1 MKRTISAMVGK
12 GSLNHNS
19 RAFYAPNVDPSRS
32 HLNVEYC
39 KEDIRTV
46 YHELFDAAQRRY
58 NAKQTRNDRCIAD
71 YYEKIASSRQEK
83 PFHEIVLQI
92 GNKDDTGIGSETADL
107 ARQCLEAYVRGFQ
120 ARNHTLRMF
129 SAHLH
134 MDEATP
140 HVHIDFVPYIT
151 GSKRGMD
158 TRVSLKQALAQ
169 MGFVGGTRSATEWN
183 LWVQREKQV
192 LADIMQEHGIEW
204 EQLGTHEE
212 HLSVLEY
219 KKQERSKEVKELDS
233 AIAQKRTEVE
243 KIEDTLQAVQKQ
255 VVDLDKIEAVNAKK
269 ALLSDRVTLPRS
281 DFENLLHAAKQ
292 YVVYRRK
299 DEQLQKLLDA
309 AQEKI
314 RQLESVMNS
323 LKEKVADLTNRLG
336 EQTTQYR
343 QALMRESARRMQMEK
358 ENARLKREKAGM
370 AALLRKHGIAW
381 KENLFTERNER

>member
-1 MKRTISAMVGK
+1 M
-12 GSLNHNS
+12 
-19 RAFYAPNVDPSRS
+19 
-32 HLNVEYC
+32 
-39 KEDIRTV
+39 
-46 YHELFDAAQRRY
+46 YHELFDAAQQRY
-58 NAKQTRNDRCIAD
+58 NARQTRSDRRIAD

-83 PFHEIVLQI
+83 PFHEVVLQI
-92 GNKDDTGIGSETADL
+92 GNKDDTGIGSEMAEL
-107 ARQCLEAYVRGFQ
+107 ARQCLEAYVHGFQ

-255 VVDLDKIEAVNAKK
+255 VVDLDKIEAVSAKK

-292 YVVYRRK
+292 YVVYRRQ
-299 DEQLQKLLDA
+299 DEQLQKLRDA

-314 RQLESVMNS
+314 RQLESVLNS
-323 LKEKVADLTNRLG
+323 LKKKVNDLTNRLG
-336 EQTTQYR
+336 EQTARYR
-343 QALMRESARRMQMEK
+343 QALMEERARRMQVEK

-370 AALLRKHGIAW
+370 VSLLRKHKIEW

>member
-1 MKRTISAMVGK
+1 MSTASKR
-12 GSLNHNS
+12 
-19 RAFYAPNVDPSRS
+19 
-32 HLNVEYC
+32 
-39 KEDIRTV
+39 
-46 YHELFDAAQRRY
+46 
-58 NAKQTRNDRCIAD
+58 
-71 YYEKIASSRQEK
+71 
-83 PFHEIVLQI
+83 
-92 GNKDDTGIGSETADL
+92 ETTHCVCSPL
-107 ARQCLEAYVRGFQ
+107 
-120 ARNHTLRMF
+120 
-129 SAHLH
+129 
-134 MDEATP
+134 
-140 HVHIDFVPYIT
+140 IDFVPYIT

-183 LWVQREKQV
+183 LWVQREKQM

-255 VVDLDKIEAVNAKK
+255 VVDLDKIEAVSAKK
-269 ALLSDRVTLPRS
+269 ALLSDRITLPRS

-292 YVVYRRK
+292 YVVYRRQ
-299 DEQLQKLLDA
+299 DEHLQKLLDA

-314 RQLESVMNS
+314 RQLESVLNS

-336 EQTTQYR
+336 EQTAQYR
-343 QALMRESARRMQMEK
+343 QVLMGERARRMQMEK
-358 ENARLKREKAGM
+358 ENTRLKREKAGM

-381 KENLFTERNER
+381 KEPPLERAKEELNIR

>member
-1 MKRTISAMVGK
+1 
-12 GSLNHNS
+12 
-19 RAFYAPNVDPSRS
+19 
-32 HLNVEYC
+32 
-39 KEDIRTV
+39 
-46 YHELFDAAQRRY
+46 
-58 NAKQTRNDRCIAD
+58 
-71 YYEKIASSRQEK
+71 
-83 PFHEIVLQI
+83 
-92 GNKDDTGIGSETADL
+92 
-107 ARQCLEAYVRGFQ
+107 
-120 ARNHTLRMF
+120 MF

-140 HVHIDFVPYIT
+140 HVQIDFVPYIT

-219 KKQERSKEVKELDS
+219 KKQERSKEVRKLDS

-255 VVDLDKIEAVNAKK
+255 VVELDKIEAVSVKK

-292 YVVYRRK
+292 YVVYRRQ
-299 DEQLQKLLDA
+299 DEQQQNLLDA

-314 RQLESVMNS
+314 RQLESMLNS
-323 LKEKVADLTNRLG
+323 LKEKVADLTNRLA
-336 EQTTQYR
+336 EQTFQHR
-343 QALMRESARRMQMEK
+343 QALMVERAQRMQMEK
-358 ENARLKREKAGM
+358 ENARLKRERAGM
-370 AALLRKHGIAW
+370 AALLHKHGIAW
-381 KENLFTERNER
+381 KEKMFEERDMR

>member
-1 MKRTISAMVGK
+1 MAEGT
-12 GSLNHNS
+12 
-19 RAFYAPNVDPSRS
+19 
-32 HLNVEYC
+32 
-39 KEDIRTV
+39 
-46 YHELFDAAQRRY
+46 
-58 NAKQTRNDRCIAD
+58 
-71 YYEKIASSRQEK
+71 
-83 PFHEIVLQI
+83 QI
-92 GNKDDTGIGSETADL
+92 
-107 ARQCLEAYVRGFQ
+107 
-120 ARNHTLRMF
+120 
-129 SAHLH
+129 
-134 MDEATP
+134 
-140 HVHIDFVPYIT
+140 
-151 GSKRGMD
+151 
-158 TRVSLKQALAQ
+158 SLKQALAQ

-219 KKQERSKEVKELDS
+219 KKQERSKEVRELDS

-255 VVDLDKIEAVNAKK
+255 VVELDKIEAVSVKK

-292 YVVYRRK
+292 YVVYRRQ

-314 RQLESVMNS
+314 RQLESMLNR
-323 LKEKVADLTNRLG
+323 LKEKVADLTNRLA
-336 EQTTQYR
+336 EQTSHHR
-343 QALMRESARRMQMEK
+343 QSLMLERAQRMQMEK

-370 AALLRKHGIAW
+370 AVLLHKYGIAW
-381 KENLFTERNER
+381 KEKMFEERDMR

>member
-1 MKRTISAMVGK
+1 
-12 GSLNHNS
+12 
-19 RAFYAPNVDPSRS
+19 
-32 HLNVEYC
+32 
-39 KEDIRTV
+39 
-46 YHELFDAAQRRY
+46 
-58 NAKQTRNDRCIAD
+58 
-71 YYEKIASSRQEK
+71 
-83 PFHEIVLQI
+83 
-92 GNKDDTGIGSETADL
+92 
-107 ARQCLEAYVRGFQ
+107 
-120 ARNHTLRMF
+120 
-129 SAHLH
+129 
-134 MDEATP
+134 
-140 HVHIDFVPYIT
+140 
-151 GSKRGMD
+151 
-158 TRVSLKQALAQ
+158 

-219 KKQERSKEVKELDS
+219 KKQERSKEVRELDS

-255 VVDLDKIEAVNAKK
+255 VVELDKIEAVSVKK

-292 YVVYRRK
+292 YVVYRRQ

-314 RQLESVMNS
+314 RQLESMLNR
-323 LKEKVADLTNRLG
+323 LKEKVADLTNRLA
-336 EQTTQYR
+336 EQTSHHR
-343 QALMRESARRMQMEK
+343 QSLMLERAQRMQMEK

-370 AALLRKHGIAW
+370 AVLLHKYGIAW
-381 KENLFTERNER
+381 KEKMFEERDMR

>member
-1 MKRTISAMVGK
+1 MVGK
-12 GSLNHNS
+12 GSLKHNS
-19 RAFYAPNVDPSRS
+19 REFYAPNVDPSRS
-32 HLNVEYC
+32 HLNVEFC

-46 YHELFDAAQRRY
+46 YHELFDTAQQRY
-58 NAKQTRNDRCIAD
+58 NAKQTRSDRRIAD
-71 YYEKIASSRQEK
+71 YYTKISSSKQEK

-92 GNKDDTGIGSETADL
+92 GNKDDTGIGSETAEL
-107 ARQCLEAYVRGFQ
+107 ARQCLEAYVHGFQ

-219 KKQERSKEVKELDS
+219 KKQERSKEVRELDS

-255 VVDLDKIEAVNAKK
+255 VVDLDKIEAVSTKK

-292 YVVYRRK
+292 YVVYRRR

-309 AQEKI
+309 AREKI
-314 RQLESVMNS
+314 RQLESMLNR
-323 LKEKVADLTNRLG
+323 LKEKVNDLTKRLG
-336 EQTTQYR
+336 EQTFQHR
-343 QALMRESARRMQMEK
+343 QALMVERAQRMQMEK
-358 ENARLKREKAGM
+358 ENVRLKREKAGM
-370 AALLRKHGIAW
+370 AALLHKHGIAW
-381 KENLFTERNER
+381 KEKMFEERDMR

>member
-1 MKRTISAMVGK
+1 MQGRHAVTAVSQIIMKKSRPPGKKSPSTRLCCKSETRTI
-12 GSLNHNS
+12 H
-19 RAFYAPNVDPSRS
+19 
-32 HLNVEYC
+32 
-39 KEDIRTV
+39 
-46 YHELFDAAQRRY
+46 
-58 NAKQTRNDRCIAD
+58 
-71 YYEKIASSRQEK
+71 
-83 PFHEIVLQI
+83 
-92 GNKDDTGIGSETADL
+92 IGSETADL
-107 ARQCLEAYVRGFQ
+107 ARQCLEAYVHGFQ

-255 VVDLDKIEAVNAKK
+255 VVDLDKIEAVSAKK
-269 ALLSDRVTLPRS
+269 ALLSDRVTLPRN

-292 YVVYRRK
+292 YVVYRRQ

-314 RQLESVMNS
+314 RQLESVLNS
-323 LKEKVADLTNRLG
+323 LKEKVNDLTNRLA
-336 EQTTQYR
+336 EQTSHHR
-343 QALMRESARRMQMEK
+343 QALMVERAQRMQMKK

-370 AALLRKHGIAW
+370 VSLLRKHKIEW

>member
-1 MKRTISAMVGK
+1 MVGK

-19 RAFYAPNVDPSRS
+19 REFYAPNVDPSRS
-32 HLNVEYC
+32 HLNVEFC

-46 YHELFDAAQRRY
+46 YHELFDAAQQRY
-58 NAKQTRNDRCIAD
+58 NARQTRSDRRIAD
-71 YYEKIASSRQEK
+71 YYTKISSSKQEK

-92 GNKDDTGIGSETADL
+92 GNKDDTGISSETADL

-120 ARNHTLRMF
+120 ARNRTLRMF

-233 AIAQKRTEVE
+233 AIALKRTEVE

-255 VVDLDKIEAVNAKK
+255 AVDLDKIEAVSAKK

-292 YVVYRRK
+292 YVVYRRQ

-336 EQTTQYR
+336 EQTARYR
-343 QALMRESARRMQMEK
+343 QALMGERARRMQMEK
-358 ENARLKREKAGM
+358 ENTRLKREKAGM
-370 AALLRKHGIAW
+370 MALLHKHGIAW
-381 KENLFTERNER
+381 KEPPLERAKEELNIR

>member
-1 MKRTISAMVGK
+1 MVGK
-12 GSLNHNS
+12 GSLKHNS
-19 RAFYAPNVDPSRS
+19 REFYAPNVDPSRS
-32 HLNVEYC
+32 HLNVEFC

-46 YHELFDAAQRRY
+46 YHELFDAAQQRY
-58 NAKQTRNDRCIAD
+58 NARQTRSDRRIAD
-71 YYEKIASSRQEK
+71 YYTKISSSKQEK

-92 GNKDDTGIGSETADL
+92 GNKDDTEIGSETAEL

-120 ARNHTLRMF
+120 ARNRTLRMF

-233 AIAQKRTEVE
+233 ANETGYQTPKLDTRAAIFQNG
-243 KIEDTLQAVQKQ
+243 KI
-255 VVDLDKIEAVNAKK
+255 
-269 ALLSDRVTLPRS
+269 LLV
-281 DFENLLHAAKQ
+281 
-292 YVVYRRK
+292 
-299 DEQLQKLLDA
+299 
-309 AQEKI
+309 
-314 RQLESVMNS
+314 
-323 LKEKVADLTNRLG
+323 
-336 EQTTQYR
+336 
-343 QALMRESARRMQMEK
+343 K
-358 ENARLKREKAGM
+358 ENSGKWSLPG
-370 AALLRKHGIAW
+370 GW
-381 KENLFTERNER
+381 VDVNVSVKENTIKEVKEEAGLDVTADKVIAIQDRSKHNLPVYAYGVCKIFVLCTIIGGAFKENIETTGFAYFSENELPELATEKNNEEQVKMCFEAYRTKNWSTLFD

>member
-1 MKRTISAMVGK
+1 MVGK

-32 HLNVEYC
+32 HLNVEFC

-46 YHELFDAAQRRY
+46 YHELFDAAQQRY
-58 NAKQTRNDRCIAD
+58 NARQTRSDRRIVD
-71 YYEKIASSRQEK
+71 YYTKISSSKQEK

-92 GNKDDTGIGSETADL
+92 GNKDDTGIGSETAEL
-107 ARQCLEAYVRGFQ
+107 TRQCLEAYVRGFQ
-120 ARNHTLRMF
+120 ARNRTLRMF

-255 VVDLDKIEAVNAKK
+255 VVDLDKIEAVSAKK
-269 ALLSDRVTLPRS
+269 ALLSDRVTLPRG

-292 YVVYRRK
+292 YVVYRRQ

-314 RQLESVMNS
+314 RQLESVLNS
-323 LKEKVADLTNRLG
+323 LKEKVTDLTNRLG
-336 EQTTQYR
+336 EQTSHHR
-343 QALMRESARRMQMEK
+343 QALMLERAQRMQVEK

-370 AALLRKHGIAW
+370 AALLRKHGIAI
-381 KENLFTERNER
+381 KENRFFDLEER

>member
-1 MKRTISAMVGK
+1 
-12 GSLNHNS
+12 
-19 RAFYAPNVDPSRS
+19 
-32 HLNVEYC
+32 
-39 KEDIRTV
+39 
-46 YHELFDAAQRRY
+46 
-58 NAKQTRNDRCIAD
+58 
-71 YYEKIASSRQEK
+71 
-83 PFHEIVLQI
+83 
-92 GNKDDTGIGSETADL
+92 
-107 ARQCLEAYVRGFQ
+107 
-120 ARNHTLRMF
+120 
-129 SAHLH
+129 
-134 MDEATP
+134 
-140 HVHIDFVPYIT
+140 
-151 GSKRGMD
+151 
-158 TRVSLKQALAQ
+158 

-219 KKQERSKEVKELDS
+219 KKQERSKEVRELDS

-255 VVDLDKIEAVNAKK
+255 VVELDKIEAVSVKK

-292 YVVYRRK
+292 YVVYRRQ

-314 RQLESVMNS
+314 RQLESMLNR
-323 LKEKVADLTNRLG
+323 LKEKVADLTNRLA
-336 EQTTQYR
+336 EQNSHHR
-343 QALMRESARRMQMEK
+343 QSLMLERAQRMQMEK

-370 AALLRKHGIAW
+370 AVLLHKYGIAW
-381 KENLFTERNER
+381 KEKMFEERDMR

>member
-1 MKRTISAMVGK
+1 MGL
-12 GSLNHNS
+12 G
-19 RAFYAPNVDPSRS
+19 
-32 HLNVEYC
+32 
-39 KEDIRTV
+39 
-46 YHELFDAAQRRY
+46 RRFLQ
-58 NAKQTRNDRCIAD
+58 QTRSDRRITD
-71 YYEKIASSRQEK
+71 YYTKISSSKQEK

-120 ARNHTLRMF
+120 ARNRTLRMF

-243 KIEDTLQAVQKQ
+243 KIEDTLQVVQKQ
-255 VVDLDKIEAVNAKK
+255 VVDLDKIEAVSAKK

-292 YVVYRRK
+292 YVVYRRQ

-323 LKEKVADLTNRLG
+323 LKEKVADLTNRLA
-336 EQTTQYR
+336 EQTFQLR
-343 QALMRESARRMQMEK
+343 QALMAEKSRRMQMEK
-358 ENARLKREKAGM
+358 ENARLKREQAGM
-370 AALLRKHGIAW
+370 VSLLNKHGIAW
-381 KENLFTERNER
+381 KGKLLEQAKDDLRMR

>member
-1 MKRTISAMVGK
+1 MVGK
-12 GSLNHNS
+12 GSLKYNS
-19 RAFYAPNVDPSRS
+19 REFYAPNVDPSRS
-32 HLNVEYC
+32 HLNVEFC

-46 YHELFDAAQRRY
+46 YYELFDAAQKRY
-58 NAKQTRNDRCIAD
+58 NAKQTRSDRRIAD
-71 YYEKIASSRQEK
+71 YYTKISSSKQEK

-92 GNKDDTGIGSETADL
+92 GNKDDTGIGSETAEL
-107 ARQCLEAYVRGFQ
+107 ARQCLEAYVHGFQ

-219 KKQERSKEVKELDS
+219 KKQERSKEVRELDS

-255 VVDLDKIEAVNAKK
+255 VVDLDKIEAVSTKK
-269 ALLSDRVTLPRS
+269 VLLSDRVTLPRS

-292 YVVYRRK
+292 YVVYRRR

-309 AQEKI
+309 AREKI
-314 RQLESVMNS
+314 RQLESMLNR
-323 LKEKVADLTNRLG
+323 LKEKVNDLTKRLG
-336 EQTTQYR
+336 EQTFQHR
-343 QALMRESARRMQMEK
+343 QALMVERAQRMQMEK

-370 AALLRKHGIAW
+370 AALLHKHGIAW
-381 KENLFTERNER
+381 KEKMFEERDMI

>member
-1 MKRTISAMVGK
+1 MVGK

-19 RAFYAPNVDPSRS
+19 RAFYAPNVNPSRS
-32 HLNVEYC
+32 HLNVEFC

-46 YHELFDAAQRRY
+46 YHELFDAAQQRY
-58 NAKQTRNDRCIAD
+58 NARQTRSDRRIAD
-71 YYEKIASSRQEK
+71 YYTKISSSKQEK

-92 GNKDDTGIGSETADL
+92 GNKDDTGIGSEMAEL
-107 ARQCLEAYVRGFQ
+107 ARQCLEVYVRGFQ
-120 ARNHTLRMF
+120 ARNRTLRMF

-151 GSKRGMD
+151 DSKRGMD

-219 KKQERSKEVKELDS
+219 KKQERSKEVKKLDS
-233 AIAQKRTEVE
+233 AIAQKRIEVE

-255 VVDLDKIEAVNAKK
+255 VVDLDKIEAVSAKK
-269 ALLSDRVTLPRS
+269 ALLSDRVTLPRG

-292 YVVYRRK
+292 YVVCRRQ
-299 DEQLQKLLDA
+299 DEQLQKLLDV

-323 LKEKVADLTNRLG
+323 LKEKVADLTNRLA
-336 EQTTQYR
+336 EQTARYR
-343 QALMRESARRMQMEK
+343 QALMRERARRMQMEK
-358 ENARLKREKAGM
+358 ENTRLQREKAGM
-370 AALLRKHGIAW
+370 VALLRKHGIAW
-381 KENLFTERNER
+381 KEPPLERAKEELNIR

>member
-1 MKRTISAMVGK
+1 MNCLTRRSSATTK
-12 GSLNHNS
+12 
-19 RAFYAPNVDPSRS
+19 
-32 HLNVEYC
+32 
-39 KEDIRTV
+39 
-46 YHELFDAAQRRY
+46 
-58 NAKQTRNDRCIAD
+58 KQTRSDRRIAD
-71 YYEKIASSRQEK
+71 YYTKISSSKQEK

-120 ARNHTLRMF
+120 ARNRTLRMF

-192 LADIMQEHGIEW
+192 LADIMQERGIEW

-233 AIAQKRTEVE
+233 AIALKRTEVE

-255 VVDLDKIEAVNAKK
+255 AVDLDKIEAVSAKK

-292 YVVYRRK
+292 YVVYRRQ

-314 RQLESVMNS
+314 RQLESVLNS
-323 LKEKVADLTNRLG
+323 LKEKVADLTNRLA
-336 EQTTQYR
+336 EQTARYR
-343 QALMRESARRMQMEK
+343 QALMGERARRMQMEK
-358 ENARLKREKAGM
+358 ENTRLKREKAGM
-370 AALLRKHGIAW
+370 VALLRKQGIAW
-381 KENLFTERNER
+381 KEPPLERAKEELNIR

>member
-1 MKRTISAMVGK
+1 
-12 GSLNHNS
+12 
-19 RAFYAPNVDPSRS
+19 
-32 HLNVEYC
+32 
-39 KEDIRTV
+39 
-46 YHELFDAAQRRY
+46 
-58 NAKQTRNDRCIAD
+58 
-71 YYEKIASSRQEK
+71 
-83 PFHEIVLQI
+83 
-92 GNKDDTGIGSETADL
+92 
-107 ARQCLEAYVRGFQ
+107 
-120 ARNHTLRMF
+120 
-129 SAHLH
+129 
-134 MDEATP
+134 
-140 HVHIDFVPYIT
+140 
-151 GSKRGMD
+151 MD

-192 LADIMQEHGIEW
+192 LADIMREHGIEW

-255 VVDLDKIEAVNAKK
+255 VVDLDKIEAVSAKK

-292 YVVYRRK
+292 YVVYRRQ

-314 RQLESVMNS
+314 RQLESVLNS
-323 LKEKVADLTNRLG
+323 LKKKVNDLTNRLG
-336 EQTTQYR
+336 EQTARYR
-343 QALMRESARRMQMEK
+343 QALMEERARRMQVEK

-370 AALLRKHGIAW
+370 VSLLRKHKIEW

>member
-1 MKRTISAMVGK
+1 MVGK
-12 GSLNHNS
+12 GSLKHNS
-19 RAFYAPNVDPSRS
+19 REFYAPNVDPSRS
-32 HLNVEYC
+32 HLNVEFC

-46 YHELFDAAQRRY
+46 YYELFDAAQQRY
-58 NAKQTRNDRCIAD
+58 NAKQTRSDRRIAD
-71 YYEKIASSRQEK
+71 YYTKISSSKQEK

-92 GNKDDTGIGSETADL
+92 GNKDDTGIGSETAEL

-219 KKQERSKEVKELDS
+219 KKQERSKEVRKLDS

-255 VVDLDKIEAVNAKK
+255 VVELDKIEAVSVKK

-292 YVVYRRK
+292 YVVYRRQ
-299 DEQLQKLLDA
+299 DEQLQNLLDA

-314 RQLESVMNS
+314 RQLESMLNS
-323 LKEKVADLTNRLG
+323 LKEKVADLTNRLA
-336 EQTTQYR
+336 EQTFQHR
-343 QALMRESARRMQMEK
+343 QALMVERAQRMQMEK
-358 ENARLKREKAGM
+358 ENARLKRERAGM
-370 AALLRKHGIAW
+370 AALLHKHGIAW
-381 KENLFTERNER
+381 KEKMFEERDMR